1 MQAHQALFD
10 HCLEVIF
17 SKKKS
22 NQSLSLKEALTAST
36 AEVAETCRDDGDI
49 YRAHTIFLAAVESV
63 NLEYADV
70 HEPGILILAAILGFT
85 GKVCV
90 MLFAHKCC
98 DYARN
103 DRVFSPGTD
112 NQDRGP

>member
-22 NQSLSLKEALTAST
+22 NQSLSLKEALTASA

-63 NLEYADV
+63 CILLSMQMYMNQVFLYWQPYLASLERFV
-70 HEPGILILAAILGFT
+70 
-85 GKVCV
+85 
-90 MLFAHKCC
+90 
-98 DYARN
+98 
-103 DRVFSPGTD
+103 
-112 NQDRGP
+112 